1 MDQSI
6 LPYCVIYDMDQS
18 ILNSIFY
25 KSVATGIITV
35 VTDITIVVMDMDN
48 SYVAMGVDDII
59 MHVATILLFKCAR
72 SPKP

>member
-48 SYVAMGVDDII
+48 SYVAMGVDDNI
-59 MHVATILLFKCAR
+59 MPVATILSSFPVCS
-72 SPKP
+72 SP